1 MLRRA
6 VIAALSLPCLLSLSI
21 ARAQAP
27 VALPYTMTTLG
38 GLAPMSSTAGTQ
50 CPNLPA
56 GTVSQDAYGDGCLA
70 VNGIFGAAGRGGVVV
85 DPFGDVFIADDVDNV
100 IHMINPSSGIM
111 TRLAGAGSLCSTK
124 LDSSGDGCVAA
135 TQTVTTGQRGIG
147 IDQW

>member
-6 VIAALSLPCLLSLSI
+6 VFAPLSFLSYVVASFIFVSLLSLAM

-38 GLAPMSSTAGTQ
+38 GLAPMSATAGTQ

-56 GTVSQDAYGDGCLA
+56 GTVSQDAFGDGCLA

-100 IHMINPSSGIM
+100 
-111 TRLAGAGSLCSTK
+111 
-124 LDSSGDGCVAA
+124 
-135 TQTVTTGQRGIG
+135 
-147 IDQW
+147 